1 MEVAREVEGVA
12 GFSFKVLFLT
22 TLGIV
27 MLSLYVQVLLFG
39 ENSLG
44 ALNTL
49 QAKKE
54 ALQQEKKI
62 LKAENQRLQK
72 TFFEL
77 TQLVPKE

>member
-1 MEVAREVEGVA
+1 MEEPREVESVA

-27 MLSLYVQVLLFG
+27 MLGLYVQVLLFG
-39 ENSLG
+39 ENSLSV
-44 ALNTL
+44 LNTL
-49 QAKKE
+49 RAKKE
-54 ALQQEKKI
+54 ALKQEKKI

-77 TQLVPKE
+77 TQLVPKD